1 MRIDISRRLRFLAFA
16 VVVFIETIT
25 ACFLS
30 TIISLLTF
38 WRDPPLHLNILFINC
53 FNFSCRNILGIRFR
67 VKGLENLPKSGHVF
81 FASKHQSLW
90 EAIALMP
97 TLSLNAYVGKKW
109 LSFIPIWGW
118 ALYFSGSYISIDRKA
133 TVASTF
139 SLLRNLRSR
148 FASGKTVRLIIFPEG
163 RRNLPSETP
172 VYRRGLELLYR
183 SFHVTVVPLAL
194 NSGYVWPKRGY
205 LRGGTITV
213 SILPAI
219 APGLP
224 RGKLM
229 PIIEE
234 SIEREVKLIGIP

>member
-1 MRIDISRRLRFLAFA
+1 MRTKILRYLRFFIFV
-16 VVVFIETIT
+16 VVVFIETVT
-25 ACFLS
+25 ACLLS

-38 WRDPPLHLNILFINC
+38 WRDPPLTLNILFINC
-53 FNFSCRNILGIRFR
+53 FNFSCRVFLGIRFR

-90 EAIALMP
+90 ETIALIP
-97 TLSLNAYVGKKW
+97 TLSINAYVGKKW

-118 ALYFSGSYISIDRKA
+118 ALYSSGSYIPINRNA
-133 TVASTF
+133 AVASTF
-139 SLLRNLRSR
+139 SLLRNLRLR
-148 FASGKTVRLIIFPEG
+148 FASGKIVRLIIFPEG
-163 RRNLPSETP
+163 RRNLPSAP
-172 VYRRGLELLYR
+172 PNYRRGLELLYQN
-183 SFHVTVVPLAL
+183 FPVTVVPLAL

-205 LRGGTITV
+205 IRGGTITV

-229 PIIEE
+229 PLVEE
-234 SIEREVKLIGIP
+234 SIEREVKIIGIP